1 MRVRVSQP
9 LAPLPSCKLSCGAF
23 RRIARLPL
31 ARVRD
36 DRLRMSPPTCR
47 RAGRRH
53 AGLVIH
59 RTGPHATLL
68 SASAPPAPQTE
79 PGPDGFAL
87 KDTFGRTD
95 ARFKDNFFLP
105 GKGEK
110 EKERLLLVL
119 QLVRCSFTPTVLFLL
134 RRGTSKVSSYKV
146 VRLAAD
152 HSPGEEACAAMVV
165 VDDLPIVDPNGE
177 TFDVIDDFVPPSD
190 ACKSTLR
197 LSMLDAGKAKG
208 SAQHLRRRKQEEMVV
223 VDGGGGGGGGGVGQT
238 PIRRRRR
245 QEGDGEEA
253 ASCHTPLAC
262 RPDISD

>member
-68 SASAPPAPQTE
+68 SAPAPPAPQTE

-95 ARFKDNFFLP
+95 ARFKDNFFCRER
-105 GKGEK
+105 GKRKRAVATRTAACTVFLHAHSTVPLEAWYEK
-110 EKERLLLVL
+110 SFLV
-119 QLVRCSFTPTVLFLL
+119 QSRTTCRGSFICRRSL
-134 RRGTSKVSSYKV
+134 RSY
-146 VRLAAD
+146 
-152 HSPGEEACAAMVV
+152 
-165 VDDLPIVDPNGE
+165 
-177 TFDVIDDFVPPSD
+177 
-190 ACKSTLR
+190 
-197 LSMLDAGKAKG
+197 
-208 SAQHLRRRKQEEMVV
+208 
-223 VDGGGGGGGGGVGQT
+223 GGGGRSSHRGPQRGDV
-238 PIRRRRR
+238 RRYRRLR
-245 QEGDGEEA
+245 A
-253 ASCHTPLAC
+253 P
-262 RPDISD
+262 